1 MGNEVMSPGQLLK
14 QANQLKRM
22 GKLDEAIATY
32 HQAIQNNPKFHWS
45 HYYLGKALEDQGRL
59 DEAILW
65 YCQAI
70 EINSQFFPG
79 YCRLGST
86 FYLLTQQ
93 NQELPFQHY
102 QAIAS
107 CIEPNFATERLLL
120 DDQVFLEKTK
130 LLNNEE
136 FLKQIYLT
144 YLGREADV
152 QGIQNHVQS
161 LEGSNPISRKDMI
174 ELRFR
179 NCQEFANITRFSKL
193 EIVINIYKKA
203 LDIVPDSCSVYYKLA
218 QALEDQN
225 KWEEAIEVYRKILE
239 INPAFVPAVDQLKIL
254 FHIVVQTNLIT
265 EIKKIIPNQ
274 FLTHKKQRNYQSR
287 RTSSSPNKYLFI
299 HIPKNAGSLIN
310 GLIGQLFLPEE
321 CLFFLFNDGFYD
333 RYKRH
338 LEANQFKQLRFF
350 AGHLSYDLSHLI
362 DADYKITFL
371 RNPIDRVLSHYF
383 YYRKI
388 HINCNQTIDF
398 NGNPCPLIDY
408 NLSWE
413 EDLLRH
419 LAAPTLKSLEFIN
432 LQTWQLAFN
441 IYNRPHEIWSDREV
455 LEMAKQHLDDF
466 NFVGI
471 YERLNSDLARLF
483 QEQGWKLPE
492 QLERVNATIERK
504 QISEVDSHVIDV
516 IRSQNALDI
525 ELYDYALNK
534 FG

>member
-1 MGNEVMSPGQLLK
+1 
-14 QANQLKRM
+14 M

-45 HYYLGKALEDQGRL
+45 HYYLGKALEEQGRL
-59 DEAILW
+59 HEAILW

-70 EINSQFFPG
+70 EINPQFFPG
-79 YCRLGST
+79 YCRLGQT

-107 CIEPNFATERLLL
+107 CVEPNSTTERLLL
-120 DDQVFLEKTK
+120 DAQVFLEKTK
-130 LLNNEE
+130 HLNNED
-136 FLKQIYLT
+136 FLRQIYLT

-152 QGIQNHVQS
+152 QGLQAHVES
-161 LEGSNPISRKDMI
+161 LEVSNPISRKDMI

-179 NCQEFANITRFSKL
+179 NSDEFADVTRFSKL

-218 QALEDQN
+218 LALEAQN
-225 KWEEAIEVYRKILE
+225 KWEEAIGVYRKILE
-239 INPAFVPAVDQLKIL
+239 INPAFVPAVNQLQIL
-254 FHIVVQTNLIT
+254 FHIVVQPKLIT
-265 EIKKIIPNQ
+265 EIKKIIPHQ
-274 FLTHKKQRNYQSR
+274 FLTYKKPRNYYSS

-310 GLIGQLFLPEE
+310 SLIGQLFLPEE
-321 CLFFLFNDGFYD
+321 CLLFLFNDSFYD

-413 EDLLRH
+413 EDLLQQLTAPFAVKH
-419 LAAPTLKSLEFIN
+419 LELSN
-432 LQTWQLAFN
+432 CQTWQLAFN
-441 IYNRPHEIWSDREV
+441 IYNRPHEVWSDREV

-483 QEQGWKLPE
+483 QEQGWQLPE
-492 QLERVNATIERK
+492 QLERVNATVERK

-534 FG
+534 FS